1 MNKYLVRI
9 PLTGYLE
16 VIVEALDA
24 DTAYEAAVEKVAL
37 DPDQPNLVEWNL
49 HKQVVVD
56 DVFHGLLEQCEIKE
70 I

>member
-16 VIVEALDA
+16 VIVEARDT
-24 DTAYEAAVEKVAL
+24 DTAYEAAIEKVVR

-49 HKQVVVD
+49 HEQVVVD
-56 DVFHGLLEQCEIKE
+56 GVFHGLLEKCEVKE